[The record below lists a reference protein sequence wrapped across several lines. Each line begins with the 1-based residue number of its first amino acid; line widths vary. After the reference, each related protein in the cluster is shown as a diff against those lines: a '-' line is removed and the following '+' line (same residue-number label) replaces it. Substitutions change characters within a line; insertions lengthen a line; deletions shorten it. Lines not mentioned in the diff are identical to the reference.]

1 MRPGDESPIV
11 APRWE
16 PAVKP
21 MFFFIFLLPV
31 PKSEPEYVPAPM
43 AIPSSGLSGCPSAN
57 DSAPFLRTPRIE
69 LLGPCR
75 DNTVDKN
82 GANGSTKTWK
92 HTFHRAARFSIPRY
106 GQQQQP
112 IEQDGLLIYE
122 GMTLTVN
129 PETGVYD
136 LNFTAT
142 APPTTVTVRMQLQF
156 VNEDSK
162 SSNSLFT
169 MSEPIKLTLPP
180 IVIEAS
186 AETRHGDGSGT
197 TLKVNHRGFTELFK
211 HTDKSAS
218 TDLKNLSKD
227 ASTIRINSDWKIIRA
242 GSARFGSGSA
252 NADETNR

>member
-1 MRPGDESPIV
+1 MNS
-11 APRWE
+11 
-16 PAVKP
+16 
-21 MFFFIFLLPV
+21 MFLFACLLSSSNADLV
-31 PKSEPEYVPAPM
+31 PTPLYGIEGV
-43 AIPSSGLSGCPSAN
+43 LSGCPSGN

-69 LLGPCR
+69 FLGPCR
-75 DNTVDKN
+75 D
-82 GANGSTKTWK
+82 GSAEANCASTTAKTWK

-156 VNEDSK
+156 SHKNINDSGK
-162 SSNSLFT
+162 D
-169 MSEPIKLTLPP
+169 PIRLTLPP
-180 IVIEAS
+180 ITIES
-186 AETRHGDGSGT
+186 DSNTKPGDGSGT
-197 TLKVNHRGFTELFK
+197 TLKVNHRGYSELFLNPK
-211 HTDKSAS
+211 NNSRS
-218 TDLKNLSKD
+218 TNSDLKLDPAFKSGNYQIDS
-227 ASTIRINSDWKIIRA
+227 NWKIIRA

-252 NADETNR
+252 NADDTNR